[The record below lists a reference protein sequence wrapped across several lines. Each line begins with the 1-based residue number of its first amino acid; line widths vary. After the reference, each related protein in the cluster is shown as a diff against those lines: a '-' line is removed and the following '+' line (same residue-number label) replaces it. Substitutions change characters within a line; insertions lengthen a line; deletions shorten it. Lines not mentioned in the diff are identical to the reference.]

1 MAYLEA
7 NGWSLRKT
15 VYIWGRSVENVEW
28 AMRGA
33 FSKNTDF
40 TDAHGWVFSRIGY
53 SCAAFSGVVLMRR
66 RHDGSARILSH
77 AERNASVEIGEICG
91 RHYAPM
97 ALKNWRVI
105 CFPTDRTD
113 RHRRE
118 TPSVFV

>member
-1 MAYLEA
+1 MLGGYANAPGMAYLEA
-7 NGWSLRKT
+7 NGWSLRKK

-66 RHDGSARILSH
+66 RRDGSARILSH

-91 RHYAPM
+91 RHYASM
-97 ALKNWRVI
+97 AL
-105 CFPTDRTD
+105 RTGG
-113 RHRRE
+113 
-118 TPSVFV
+118 

>member
-1 MAYLEA
+1 MRLKRQVGESAH
-7 NGWSLRKT
+7 GSQIDT
-15 VYIWGRSVENVEW
+15 D

-66 RHDGSARILSH
+66 RRDGSARILSH

-97 ALKNWRVI
+97 AL
-105 CFPTDRTD
+105 RTGG
-113 RHRRE
+113 
-118 TPSVFV
+118 

>member
-1 MAYLEA
+1 MLSGYANAPRMAYLEA

-66 RHDGSARILSH
+66 RRDGSARILSH

-97 ALKNWRVI
+97 AL
-105 CFPTDRTD
+105 RTGG
-113 RHRRE
+113 
-118 TPSVFV
+118 